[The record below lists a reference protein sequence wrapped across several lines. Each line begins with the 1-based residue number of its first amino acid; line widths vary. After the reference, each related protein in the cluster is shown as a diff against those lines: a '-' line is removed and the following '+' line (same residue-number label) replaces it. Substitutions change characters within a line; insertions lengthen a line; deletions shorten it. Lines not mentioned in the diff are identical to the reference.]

1 MAAFESSAQ
10 NNIGLISTPLRA
22 FMNSFAAVRGF
33 FSRNRKVFTLGFVG
47 LMISS
52 VGDLLAGATLGS
64 MTQTLSELAGLMI
77 LIPPAIGMRG
87 NIFGALGSRLGTA
100 MNIGTFELS
109 LQKGSML
116 RQNFEASLLLTVVM
130 SFLMGVMASAIATL
144 LGVEA
149 EPMEVFVFISVVG
162 GVLAGIVLVFINIL
176 VADVGF
182 RRGWDIDNFSAPII
196 TAAGD
201 VVTLPMLFL
210 AAFLV
215 KDGFTSQTFLEAF
228 ALVLLVIAIYLTWR
242 VWRMQAGETR
252 RIVMQTAP
260 VLVLCIILDIGAGLV
275 IDNEIGALVASA
287 ALLVLIPPFLEDA
300 NALGGILTSR
310 LASLLHMGLLEPS
323 KVPSKLALENFA
335 IIYVFALWV
344 FTLVGVTAYI
354 VALALGL
361 GSPSFWGLVGI
372 SLLAGMLTVTV
383 LNLISYYVAVYTFKF
398 NLDPDDHSIPIT
410 SSAIDFVGAIFFIA
424 VVVLI
429 GGL

>member
-1 MAAFESSAQ
+1 MTASA
-10 NNIGLISTPLRA
+10 S
-22 FMNSFAAVRGF
+22 VRGF
-33 FSRNRKVFTLGFVG
+33 VSRNRKVFTLGFVG

-64 MTQTLSELAGLMI
+64 MTETLTQLAGLMI

-109 LQKGSML
+109 MRKGSLL
-116 RQNFEASLLLTVVM
+116 RQNFEASLLLTVIM
-130 SFLMGVMASAIATL
+130 SFLMGIMASAIATV

-149 EPMEVFVFISVVG
+149 EPMEVFVFISVLG

-210 AAFLV
+210 AAILV
-215 KDGFTSQTFLEAF
+215 KDGFVSQAFLEAF
-228 ALVLLVIAIYLTWR
+228 AFVLLLLAAYLSFR
-242 VWRMQAGETR
+242 VWRMKAGETR
-252 RIVMQTAP
+252 RIVVQTAP
-260 VLVLCIILDIGAGLV
+260 VLVLCILLDIGAGLT
-275 IDNEIGALVASA
+275 IDNQIEALVASA
-287 ALLVLIPPFLEDA
+287 ALLVVIPPFLEDA
-300 NALGGILTSR
+300 NALGGVLTSR
-310 LASLLHMGLLEPS
+310 LASLLHMGTLEP
-323 KVPSKLALENFA
+323 KRFPSRLALENFA
-335 IIYVFALWV
+335 IIYIFSLWV

-354 VALALGL
+354 VALVMGL
-361 GSPSFWGLVGI
+361 GSPSLLELVGI
-372 SLLAGMLTVTV
+372 SLVAGLLTVTV
-383 LNLISYYVAVYTFKF
+383 LNFLSYYVAVLTFRF
-398 NLDPDDHSIPIT
+398 NLDPDDHSIPLT
-410 SSAIDFVGAIFFIA
+410 SSTIDFVGAIFFIA
-424 VVVLI
+424 VVAII

>member
-1 MAAFESSAQ
+1 
-10 NNIGLISTPLRA
+10 
-22 FMNSFAAVRGF
+22 
-33 FSRNRKVFTLGFVG
+33 
-47 LMISS
+47 
-52 VGDLLAGATLGS
+52 
-64 MTQTLSELAGLMI
+64 MI

-109 LQKGSML
+109 LRKGSLL

-130 SFLMGVMASAIATL
+130 SFLMGVMASGIATL

-149 EPMEVFVFISVVG
+149 EPVEVFVFISVAG
-162 GVLAGIVLVFINIL
+162 GVLAGIMLVFINIL
-176 VADVGF
+176 VAFIGF

-201 VVTLPMLFL
+201 IVTLPMLFL
-210 AAFLV
+210 AAILV
-215 KDGFTSQTFLEAF
+215 MDGYVSQAFLEAF
-228 ALVLLVIAIYLTWR
+228 ALVLLVIAAYLSWR
-242 VWRMQAGETR
+242 VWRMKAGETR
-252 RIVMQTAP
+252 RIVVQTAP
-260 VLVLCIILDIGAGLV
+260 VLVLCIVLDIGAGLT
-275 IDNEIGALVASA
+275 IENELEALVASA

-310 LASLLHMGLLEPS
+310 LASMLHMGLMEPR
-323 KVPSKLALENFA
+323 KVPGKLALENFA
-335 IIYVFALWV
+335 IIYIFALWV

-354 VALALGL
+354 VAWALGL
-361 GSPSFWGLVGI
+361 GSPSLVNLVGI

-429 GGL
+429 GGV

>member
-1 MAAFESSAQ
+1 MTAFAS
-10 NNIGLISTPLRA
+10 I
-22 FMNSFAAVRGF
+22 RGF
-33 FSRNRKVFTLGFVG
+33 VSRNRRVFTLGFVG

-64 MTQTLSELAGLMI
+64 MTETLSQLAGLMI

-109 LQKGSML
+109 MRKGSLL
-116 RQNFEASLLLTVVM
+116 RQNFESSLLLTVIM
-130 SFLMGVMASAIATL
+130 SFLMGVMASAIATM

-210 AAFLV
+210 AAILV
-215 KDGFTSQTFLEAF
+215 KDGFVSQAFLEAF
-228 ALVLLVIAIYLTWR
+228 TFILLLLAVYLSWR
-242 VWRMQAGETR
+242 VWRMKLGETR
-252 RIVMQTAP
+252 RIVVQTAP
-260 VLVLCIILDIGAGLV
+260 VLVLCIILDIGAGLI
-275 IDNEIGALVASA
+275 IDNEIEALVASA
-287 ALLVLIPPFLEDA
+287 ALLVVIPPFLEDA
-300 NALGGILTSR
+300 NALGGVLTSR
-310 LASLLHMGLLEPS
+310 LASMLHMGLLEPR

-335 IIYVFALWV
+335 IIYIFALWV

-354 VALALGL
+354 VAMAMGL
-361 GSPSFWGLVGI
+361 GSPSLLELVGI

-383 LNLISYYVAVYTFKF
+383 LNILSYYVAVYTFRF
-398 NLDPDDHSIPIT
+398 NLDPDDHSIPLT
-410 SSAIDFVGAIFFIA
+410 SSAIDFVGAVFFIG

>member
-1 MAAFESSAQ
+1 
-10 NNIGLISTPLRA
+10 
-22 FMNSFAAVRGF
+22 MNSFANVRGF
-33 FSRNRKVFTLGFVG
+33 FSRNRKVFTLGFIG

-64 MTQTLSELAGLMI
+64 MTGALQELAGLMI

-109 LQKGSML
+109 MKKGSLL

-130 SFLMGVMASAIATL
+130 SFLMGVMASAIAAL

-149 EPMEVFVFISVVG
+149 EPVEVFVFISVMG

-176 VADVGF
+176 VAYVGF
-182 RRGWDIDNFSAPII
+182 VRGWDIDNFSAPII

-210 AAFLV
+210 AAILV
-215 KDGFTSQTFLEAF
+215 KDGLTSEAFLEAF
-228 ALVLLVIAIYLTWR
+228 SMVLLVLAVYLTWR
-242 VWRMQAGETR
+242 VWRMRAGETR
-252 RIVMQTAP
+252 RIVLQTAP
-260 VLVLCIILDIGAGLV
+260 ILVLCIILDIGAGLT
-275 IDNEIGALVASA
+275 IDNSISALIASA
-287 ALLVLIPPFLEDA
+287 ALLVVIPPFLEDA

-310 LASLLHMGLLEPS
+310 LASMLHMGLLEPR
-323 KVPSKLALENFA
+323 KVPNKLALENFA
-335 IIYVFALWV
+335 IIYIFAFWV

-361 GSPSFWGLVGI
+361 ESPSLSGLVGI

-383 LNLISYYVAVYTFKF
+383 LNLISYYVAIITFRF
-398 NLDPDDHSIPIT
+398 NLDPDDHSIPLT
-410 SSAIDFVGAIFFIA
+410 SSAIDFVGAVFFIA
-424 VVVLI
+424 VIVLL

>member
-1 MAAFESSAQ
+1 
-10 NNIGLISTPLRA
+10 
-22 FMNSFAAVRGF
+22 MNPVADVRGF
-33 FSRNRKVFTLGFVG
+33 FSRNRKVFTLGFVA

-64 MTQTLSELAGLMI
+64 MSEALSTLAGLMI

-109 LQKGSML
+109 FRKGSML
-116 RQNFEASLLLTVVM
+116 RQNFEASLLLTVIM
-130 SFLMGVMASAIATL
+130 SFLMGVMASGIATL

-149 EPMEVFVFISVVG
+149 EPVEVFVFISVAG

-176 VADVGF
+176 VAFIGF

-201 VVTLPMLFL
+201 IVTLPMLFL
-210 AAFLV
+210 AAILV
-215 KDGFTSQTFLEAF
+215 MDGYASQAFLEAF
-228 ALVLLVIAIYLTWR
+228 AVVLLVIAAYLIWR
-242 VWRMQAGETR
+242 VWRMKAGESR
-252 RIVMQTAP
+252 RIVVQTAP
-260 VLVLCIILDIGAGLV
+260 VLVLCIILDIGAGLT
-275 IDNEIGALVASA
+275 IDNELEALVASA

-310 LASLLHMGLLEPS
+310 LASMLHMGLLEPR
-323 KVPSKLALENFA
+323 KVPGKLALENFA
-335 IIYVFALWV
+335 IIYIFALWV
-344 FTLVGVTAYI
+344 FTLVGVTAYV
-354 VALALGL
+354 VAWALGL
-361 GSPSFWGLVGI
+361 GSPSLVNLVGI

-429 GGL
+429 GGA

>member
-1 MAAFESSAQ
+1 
-10 NNIGLISTPLRA
+10 
-22 FMNSFAAVRGF
+22 MNPVADVRGF
-33 FSRNRKVFTLGFVG
+33 FSRNRKVFTLGFVA

-64 MTQTLSELAGLMI
+64 MSEALSALAGLMI

-109 LQKGSML
+109 WRKGSLL
-116 RQNFEASLLLTVVM
+116 RQNFEASLLLTVIM
-130 SFLMGVMASAIATL
+130 SFLMGVMASGIATL

-149 EPMEVFVFISVVG
+149 EPVEVFVFISVAG

-176 VADVGF
+176 VAFIGF

-201 VVTLPMLFL
+201 IVTLPMLFL
-210 AAFLV
+210 AAILV
-215 KDGFTSQTFLEAF
+215 MDGYISQAFLEAF
-228 ALVLLVIAIYLTWR
+228 ALVLLVIAAYLSWR
-242 VWRMQAGETR
+242 VWRMKAGETR
-252 RIVMQTAP
+252 RIVVQTAP
-260 VLVLCIILDIGAGLV
+260 VLVLCIVLDIGAGLT
-275 IDNEIGALVASA
+275 IENELEALVASA

-310 LASLLHMGLLEPS
+310 LSSMLHMGLLEPR
-323 KVPSKLALENFA
+323 KVPGKLALENFA
-335 IIYVFALWV
+335 IIYIFALWV
-344 FTLVGVTAYI
+344 FTLVGVTAYV
-354 VALALGL
+354 VAWALGL
-361 GSPSFWGLVGI
+361 GSPSLVNLVGI

-383 LNLISYYVAVYTFKF
+383 LNLISYYVAIYTFKF

-429 GGL
+429 GGV